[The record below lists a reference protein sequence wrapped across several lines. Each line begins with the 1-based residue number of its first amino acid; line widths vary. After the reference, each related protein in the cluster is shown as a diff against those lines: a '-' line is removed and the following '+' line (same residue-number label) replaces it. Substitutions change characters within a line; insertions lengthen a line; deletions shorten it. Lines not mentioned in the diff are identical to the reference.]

1 VQNNSELLDSDLL
14 SETPITDDSL
24 AGPSLDESAV
34 VPSLPSGDDLL
45 SEAIPGGA
53 IDFSA
58 FSSMPFD
65 DALSNSI
72 LVMAMVLCMII
83 GLIVTGWSMKVACLL
98 TRGRPI
104 SVLRGLIATIVF
116 SVVYGVAAAGSQW
129 FVSTPS
135 PFLALAV
142 GIAMSTLALAL
153 VVVQNPVRAL
163 FTGIIAS
170 VLQAMFAIGITV
182 AAALVVAKFVP
193 PAKIEQLAGHT
204 ESFTASIASEVLPG
218 DAEANSKLLSL
229 NTLVDSAKDSQ
240 KEPAKAKKVYIPGV
254 RENPFVE

>member
-1 VQNNSELLDSDLL
+1 VQNNSETLDSDPL
-14 SETPITDDSL
+14 SQTPITADSL
-24 AGPSLDESAV
+24 SNDSLNESTV
-34 VPSLPSGDDLL
+34 VPSLPGDDNLL

-58 FSSMPFD
+58 FSALPFD

-72 LVMAMVLCMII
+72 LVMAIVAFIII

-104 SVLRGLIATIVF
+104 STLRGLVATIVF

-129 FVSTPS
+129 FVATPS
-135 PFLALAV
+135 PFLALSV
-142 GIAMSTLALAL
+142 GVVLSTMALAL
-153 VVVQNPVRAL
+153 IVVQNPVRAL

-170 VLQAMFAIGITV
+170 VLQTMFVIGITV
-182 AAALVVAKFVP
+182 AAAVMIAKFVP
-193 PAKIEQLAGHT
+193 PAKIEQLASHT
-204 ESFTASIASEVLPG
+204 ESFTASIASELLPG
-218 DAEANSKLLSL
+218 DVEANSKMLSL
-229 NTLVDSAKDSQ
+229 NTLVESAKDSQ
-240 KEPAKAKKVYIPGV
+240 AEPAKAKKVYIPGV